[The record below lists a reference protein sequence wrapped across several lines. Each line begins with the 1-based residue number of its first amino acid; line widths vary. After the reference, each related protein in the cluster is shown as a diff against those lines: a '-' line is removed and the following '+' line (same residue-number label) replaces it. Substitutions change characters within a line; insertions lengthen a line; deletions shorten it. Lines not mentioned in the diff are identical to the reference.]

1 MIQIAIDGP
10 SGAGKSSLAK
20 RLAKE
25 LGYVYVD
32 TGALYRAIAFAL
44 LAAGADIADEN
55 AVLGGLAAIHPALQ
69 YVDGVQHVLVN
80 GQDVSGKIRTEEVSM
95 AASRV
100 SAYPGV
106 RNFLTETQ
114 RAIARENNVLM
125 DGRDIGTVILP
136 NAQIKIFLTAS
147 AEERAR
153 RRTQELQQKGQ
164 TAVYEEVLADIR
176 KRDYNDSHRDTAPLR
191 QAPDAVLVDTT
202 GCEFEE
208 AYEKLYT
215 LIKGR
220 LPQ

>member
-44 LAAGADIADEN
+44 LSAGVDTAEEA
-55 AVLGGLAAIHPALQ
+55 AVLGRLPVIHPALH

-80 GQDVSGKIRTEEVSM
+80 GQDVSEEIRTEEVSM

-100 SAYPGV
+100 SAYPAV
-106 RNFLTETQ
+106 RDFLTETQ

-136 NAQIKIFLTAS
+136 DAQIKIFLTAS

-153 RRTQELQQKGQ
+153 RRTRELQKKGQ
-164 TAVYEEVLADIR
+164 SAVYEEVLADIR
-176 KRDYNDSHRDTAPLR
+176 KRDYNDSHRAAAPLR
-191 QAPDAVLVDTT
+191 QAPGAVLVDTT

-220 LPQ
+220 LSQ